1 MYAANISKNSSAN
14 NIIYNLDLYKTPP
27 TKPIASNIN
36 PTGRYTITNA
46 KTIPE
51 IVARSNKLHEFIM
64 KIIP

>member
-1 MYAANISKNSSAN
+1 MYVANISKNSSAN
-14 NIIYNLDLYKTPP
+14 NRVYNFDLYKIPP
-27 TKPIASNIN
+27 TKPIASNIK
-36 PTGRYTITNA
+36 PTGKYPIINV